1 MRSLLAIIICLA
13 FAVPGIASA
22 QSLSPEQVEQFR
34 SVAAHPAECSRLRRQ
49 VDQYVNMQHR
59 AATLGNEMWKGRLG
73 EQVSLLRG
81 MQAARCPGDLPV
93 DEAGRAFQEF
103 LRLAA
108 KGAITYF
115 TFGMYGF

>member
-1 MRSLLAIIICLA
+1 MRSLLAIIICSAFLA
-13 FAVPGIASA
+13 PSIASA

-49 VDQYVNMQHR
+49 VERYVGMQSR
-59 AATLGNEMWKGRLG
+59 AAALDNAMWKDRLNN
-73 EQVSLLRG
+73 QITYLRG
-81 MQAARCPGDLPV
+81 MQAARCPQDLPV
-93 DEAGRAFQEF
+93 DRAGQAFQEF
-103 LRLAA
+103 LKLAA